1 MEILTI
7 TLIVSYLLI
16 SLCFFINWLNFFK
29 QKQNLAP
36 EDRFLSLVILVIAT
50 IFWPVAVPISCMEL
64 LKAKKSQFI
73 VMPVILAIFLVS
85 LLLYLGYLPSPKP

>member
-7 TLIVSYLLI
+7 ALIVSYLLI

-29 QKQNLAP
+29 QKHNLAP

-50 IFWPVAVPISCMEL
+50 ILWPVAVPISYLEL
-64 LKAKKSQFI
+64 LKARKSQFI

-85 LLLYLGYLPSPKP
+85 LLLYLGYLPSPEP